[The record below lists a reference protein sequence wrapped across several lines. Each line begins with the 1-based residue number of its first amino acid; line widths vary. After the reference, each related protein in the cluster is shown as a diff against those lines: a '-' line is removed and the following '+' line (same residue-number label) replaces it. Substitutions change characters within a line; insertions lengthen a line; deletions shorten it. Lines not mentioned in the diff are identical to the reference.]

1 MKPYQKSKP
10 KRMKQVAIQ
19 GYRGSFHHIVAEGIE
34 GAEVEIL
41 ACDTFREVA
50 RAVEE
55 RKVDYGI
62 MAIENSIAGSI
73 LPNYNLLQN
82 CNIQITGEAYL
93 RIRQN
98 LMVNRGV
105 KLEDICEVESHQMA
119 LLQCTDFLD
128 KHHWRL
134 IESADTALSAA
145 QLQASGSRSKAV
157 IASSLAA
164 DIFNLDIIAPDIH
177 TNRDNYT
184 RFLRLDYYDRA
195 NNEPQAGEGSG
206 KASLYFKISNS
217 SGSLYDTLGCFEG
230 LNLNMT
236 KLQSYPIP
244 TEPWHYLFHTDME
257 FQSGADFTK
266 AIERLRERGVEVHIY
281 GVYQKGKD
289 L

>member
-1 MKPYQKSKP
+1 MKK
-10 KRMKQVAIQ
+10 VAIQ

-34 GAEVEIL
+34 GGEVEIL

-50 RAVEE
+50 HAVEQ
-55 RKVDYGI
+55 RTVDYGI

-73 LPNYNLLQN
+73 LPNYNILQS
-82 CNIQITGEAYL
+82 CNVRITGEAYL

-105 KLEDICEVESHQMA
+105 QLEDIREVESHQMA
-119 LLQCTDFLD
+119 LLQCTDYLD
-128 KHHWRL
+128 KHRWQL

-145 QLQASGSRSKAV
+145 QLQASGSRTKAV

-164 DIFNLDIIAPDIH
+164 ELFNLDIVAPDIH
-177 TNRDNYT
+177 TTRDNYT
-184 RFLRLDYYDRA
+184 RFLRLDYCDRSIS
-195 NNEPQAGEGSG
+195 EPKPCEGSG
-206 KASLYFKISNS
+206 KASLYFKIHNMA
-217 SGSLYDTLGCFEG
+217 GSLYDTLGCFEG

-244 TEPWHYLFHTDME
+244 TEPWHYMFHTDME
-257 FQSGADFTK
+257 FSEGASFAK
-266 AIERLRERGVEVHIY
+266 AIERLRERDVEVHIY
-281 GVYQKGKD
+281 GIYQKGQD

>member
-1 MKPYQKSKP
+1 MKK
-10 KRMKQVAIQ
+10 VAIQ

-34 GAEVEIL
+34 GEVVEIL

-50 RAVEE
+50 YAVEQC
-55 RKVDYGI
+55 RVDYGI

-73 LPNYNLLQN
+73 LPNYNILQS
-82 CNIQITGEAYL
+82 CNVHITGESYL

-105 KLEDICEVESHQMA
+105 ALEDIREVESHQMA
-119 LLQCTDFLD
+119 LLQCTDYLD
-128 KHHWRL
+128 KHHWQL

-145 QLQASGSRSKAV
+145 QLQASGSRTKAV

-164 DIFNLDIIAPDIH
+164 QLFNLDIVAPDIH
-177 TNRDNYT
+177 TISDNYT
-184 RFLRLDYYDRA
+184 RFLRLEYCDRTRT
-195 NNEPQAGEGSG
+195 EPMPSDGGG
-206 KASLYFKISNS
+206 KASLYFKIDNT

-244 TEPWHYLFHTDME
+244 TEPWHYMFHTDME
-257 FQSGADFTK
+257 FCSGADFTK
-266 AIERLRERGVEVHIY
+266 AVERLRSRGVEVHIY
-281 GVYQKGKD
+281 GIYQKGKD

>member
-1 MKPYQKSKP
+1 MK
-10 KRMKQVAIQ
+10 RVAIQ

-50 RAVEE
+50 QAVEE
-55 RKVDYGI
+55 RRVDYGI

-73 LPNYNLLQN
+73 LPNYNILQN
-82 CNIQITGEAYL
+82 CNIHITGVVYL

-105 KLEDICEVESHQMA
+105 KLDDIREVESHHMA
-119 LLQCTDFLD
+119 LLQCTNFLD
-128 KHHWRL
+128 NYRWQL

-145 QLQASGSRSKAV
+145 QLQASGSRSKGV
-157 IASSLAA
+157 IASSLAGEL
-164 DIFNLDIIAPDIH
+164 FNLDIIAPDIH
-177 TNRDNYT
+177 NIRDNYT
-184 RFLRLDYYDRA
+184 RFLRLDYCDRTHC
-195 NNEPQAGEGSG
+195 EPQAGEGGG
-206 KASLYFKISNS
+206 KASLYFKIGNT

-244 TEPWHYLFHTDME
+244 TEPWHYMFHVDME
-257 FQSGADFTK
+257 FSEGANFST
-266 AIERLRERGVEVHIY
+266 AIERLRERGVEVNIY

>member
-1 MKPYQKSKP
+1 MKK
-10 KRMKQVAIQ
+10 VAIQ
-19 GYRGSFHHIVAEGIE
+19 GYRGSFHHIVAEAME

-50 RAVEE
+50 QAVEQ
-55 RKVDYGI
+55 RSVDYGI

-82 CNIQITGEAYL
+82 CNVHITGEAFL

-105 KLEDICEVESHQMA
+105 TLEDIREVESHQMA
-119 LLQCTDFLD
+119 LLQCTDYLD
-128 KHHWRL
+128 KHRWQL

-164 DIFNLDIIAPDIH
+164 NIFNLDIVAADIH
-177 TNRDNYT
+177 TIRDNYT
-184 RFLRLDYYDRA
+184 RFLRLEYCDRTLS
-195 NNEPQAGEGSG
+195 EPMAGEGKG
-206 KASLYFKISNS
+206 KASLYFNIDNT

-230 LNLNMT
+230 LHLNMT

-244 TEPWHYLFHTDME
+244 TEPWHYMFHTDIE
-257 FQSGADFTK
+257 FESGANFNK

-281 GVYQKGKD
+281 GIYQKGKD

>member
-1 MKPYQKSKP
+1 MK
-10 KRMKQVAIQ
+10 RVAIQ
-19 GYRGSFHHIVAEGIE
+19 GYKGSFHHIVAEGIE

-50 RAVEE
+50 HAVEE
-55 RKVDYGI
+55 RRVDYGI

-73 LPNYNLLQN
+73 LPNYNILQN
-82 CNIQITGEAYL
+82 CNVHITGEAYL

-105 KLEDICEVESHQMA
+105 KLEDISEVESHQMA
-119 LLQCTDFLD
+119 LLQCTDVLD

-164 DIFNLDIIAPDIH
+164 SLFNLDIVAPDIH

-195 NNEPQAGEGSG
+195 NNEPHAGEGSG
-206 KASLYFKISNS
+206 KASLYFKIGNS

-257 FQSGADFTK
+257 FQSGADFAK

>member
-1 MKPYQKSKP
+1 MKK
-10 KRMKQVAIQ
+10 VAIQ

-34 GAEVEIL
+34 GGEVEIL

-50 RAVEE
+50 CAVEE
-55 RKVDYGI
+55 RRVDYGV

-82 CNIQITGEAYL
+82 CDIHITGEAYL

-105 KLEDICEVESHQMA
+105 KLEDICEVESHHMA
-119 LLQCTDFLD
+119 LLQCTDYLD
-128 KHHWRL
+128 KHRWQL

-145 QLQASGSRSKAV
+145 QLQASGSRTKAV

-164 DIFNLDIIAPDIH
+164 QLFNLDIVAPDIH
-177 TNRDNYT
+177 TISDNYT
-184 RFLRLDYYDRA
+184 RFLRLDYCDRA
-195 NNEPQAGEGSG
+195 VEEPTPCEGGG
-206 KASLYFKISNS
+206 KASLYFKISNT

-230 LNLNMT
+230 LDINMT

-244 TEPWHYLFHTDME
+244 TEPWHYMFHTDME
-257 FQSGADFTK
+257 FSEGASFSK
-266 AIERLRERGVEVHIY
+266 AVERLRERGVEVHIY
-281 GVYQKGKD
+281 GIYQKGKD
-289 L
+289 LCG

>member
-1 MKPYQKSKP
+1 
-10 KRMKQVAIQ
+10 MKQVAIQ
-19 GYRGSFHHIVAEGIE
+19 GYRGSFHHIVAEGVE
-34 GAEVEIL
+34 GGEVEIL

-50 RAVEE
+50 QAVEQ
-55 RKVDYGI
+55 RRVDYGI

-73 LPNYNLLQN
+73 LPNYNILQN
-82 CNIQITGEAYL
+82 CNIHITGEAYL

-105 KLEDICEVESHQMA
+105 KLEDIREVESHQMA

-128 KHHWRL
+128 KHHWQL

-145 QLQASGSRSKAV
+145 QLQASGSRNRAV

-164 DIFNLDIIAPDIH
+164 QLFNLDIVAPDIH
-177 TNRDNYT
+177 TIRDNYT
-184 RFLRLDYYDRA
+184 RFLRLEYCDRSLS
-195 NNEPQAGEGSG
+195 EPIPSSGKG
-206 KASLYFKISNS
+206 KASLYFKIGNT

-244 TEPWHYLFHTDME
+244 TEPWHYMFHTDME
-257 FQSGADFTK
+257 FEEGEDFKK
-266 AIERLRERGVEVHIY
+266 AIERLRERDIEVHIY
-281 GVYQKGKD
+281 GIYQKGED

>member
-1 MKPYQKSKP
+1 MK
-10 KRMKQVAIQ
+10 RVAIQ

-50 RAVEE
+50 QAVEE
-55 RKVDYGI
+55 RRVDYGI

-73 LPNYNLLQN
+73 LPNYNILQN
-82 CNIQITGEAYL
+82 CNVQITGEAYL

-98 LMVNRGV
+98 LLVNRGV
-105 KLEDICEVESHQMA
+105 KLEDIFEVESHHMA
-119 LLQCTDFLD
+119 LLQCTNFLD
-128 KHHWRL
+128 NYRWQL

-145 QLQASGSRSKAV
+145 QLQASGSRSKGV
-157 IASSLAA
+157 IASSLAGEL
-164 DIFNLDIIAPDIH
+164 FNLDIIAPDIH
-177 TNRDNYT
+177 NIRDNYT
-184 RFLRLDYYDRA
+184 RFLRLDYCDRTHC
-195 NNEPQAGEGSG
+195 EPQAGEGGG
-206 KASLYFKISNS
+206 KASLYFKIGNS
-217 SGSLYDTLGCFEG
+217 AGSLYDTLGCFEG

-244 TEPWHYLFHTDME
+244 TEPWHYMFHVDME
-257 FQSGADFTK
+257 FSEGANFST
-266 AIERLRERGVEVHIY
+266 AIERLRERGVEVNIY

>member
-1 MKPYQKSKP
+1 MK
-10 KRMKQVAIQ
+10 RVAIQ

-34 GAEVEIL
+34 GGEVDIL
-41 ACDTFREVA
+41 ACNTFREVA
-50 RAVEE
+50 QAVEQH
-55 RKVDYGI
+55 RVDYGI

-73 LPNYNLLQN
+73 LPNYNILQN
-82 CNIQITGEAYL
+82 CNVHITGEAYL

-105 KLEDICEVESHQMA
+105 QLEDIREVESHHMA
-119 LLQCTDFLD
+119 LLQCTDYLD
-128 KHHWRL
+128 KHRWQL

-145 QLQASGSRSKAV
+145 QLQASGSRTKAV

-164 DIFNLDIIAPDIH
+164 EIFNLDIIAPDIH
-177 TNRDNYT
+177 TIRDNYT
-184 RFLRLDYYDRA
+184 RFLRLDYCDRTHR
-195 NNEPQAGEGSG
+195 EPQAGEGGG

-244 TEPWHYLFHTDME
+244 TEPWHYMFHIDLE
-257 FQSGADFTK
+257 FKCLDDYIRNLNALHSVTQD
-266 AIERLRERGVEVHIY
+266 LHVY
-281 GVYQKGKD
+281 GVYRSGK
-289 L
+289 

>member
-1 MKPYQKSKP
+1 MKK
-10 KRMKQVAIQ
+10 VAIQ

-34 GAEVEIL
+34 GGEVEIL

-50 RAVEE
+50 YAVEQQ
-55 RKVDYGI
+55 RVDYGI

-73 LPNYNLLQN
+73 LPNYNILQN
-82 CNIQITGEAYL
+82 CNVKVTGEAYL

-105 KLEDICEVESHQMA
+105 ELEDIREVESHQMA
-119 LLQCTDFLD
+119 LLQCTDYLD
-128 KHHWRL
+128 KHRWQL

-164 DIFNLDIIAPDIH
+164 QLFNLDIITPDIH
-177 TNRDNYT
+177 TIHDNYT
-184 RFLRLDYYDRA
+184 RFLRLDYCDR
-195 NNEPQAGEGSG
+195 NNAEISACENGG
-206 KASLYFKISNS
+206 KASFYFKINNT
-217 SGSLYDTLGCFEG
+217 SGSLYETLGCFEG
-230 LNLNMT
+230 LDLNMS

-244 TEPWHYLFHTDME
+244 TEPWQYIFHTDME
-257 FQSGADFTK
+257 FTSGANFTE
-266 AIERLRERGVEVHIY
+266 AMSRLRQRGVEVHIY
-281 GVYQKGKD
+281 GIYQKGKD

>member
-1 MKPYQKSKP
+1 MK
-10 KRMKQVAIQ
+10 RVAIQ

-34 GAEVEIL
+34 GGEVEIL

-50 RAVEE
+50 QAVEE
-55 RKVDYGI
+55 HKVDYGI

-73 LPNYNLLQN
+73 LPNYNILQN
-82 CNIQITGEAYL
+82 CNVKVTGEAYL

-98 LMVNRGV
+98 LMVNKGV
-105 KLEDICEVESHQMA
+105 ELDDIREVESHHMA
-119 LLQCTDFLD
+119 LLQCTDYLD
-128 KHHWRL
+128 KHRWQL
-134 IESADTALSAA
+134 IESTDTALSAA

-164 DIFNLDIIAPDIH
+164 EIFNLDIIAPDIH
-177 TNRDNYT
+177 TIRDNYT
-184 RFLRLDYYDRA
+184 RFLRLDYCDRSQE
-195 NNEPQAGEGSG
+195 EPQAGEGGG
-206 KASLYFKISNS
+206 KASFYFKIKNS
-217 SGSLYDTLGCFEG
+217 TGSLYNALGCFEG

-257 FQSGADFTK
+257 FAKGADFLT
-266 AIERLRERGVEVHIY
+266 AIERLREYGVEVTIY
-281 GVYQKGKD
+281 GVYQKGRD